1 MPILKSHTTDAQTRR
16 WTERENELREPAQD
30 EDAEIYAESWKSK
43 LKAAATTVAIQ
54 ANYKEQEKQINVV
67 QVKTKNKNKK
77 IIKQVQYKQN
87 I

>member
-1 MPILKSHTTDAQTRR
+1 MNRKGERVESRPLKMKMQKHMRR
-16 WTERENELREPAQD
+16 VENQSL
-30 EDAEIYAESWKSK
+30 K
-43 LKAAATTVAIQ
+43 LPQITVAIQ

-67 QVKTKNKNKK
+67 QVKTKTKNKK